1 MITRKY
7 LLTITATAYFG
18 LTACAPNLPSSTKQ
32 EGKFAQALLADY
44 VDKNVG
50 NGCEAQ
56 LGVAG
61 NEYFNDLLSNA
72 SNFANPTEIDF
83 TPDTGVR
90 SIMQLRY
97 RNFTIANCQTELRGY
112 FGPWSIR
119 DKATVGYDRPL
130 GPSMKINPG
139 DVYSS
144 IIINNLPSNSSDIP
158 DKTESLRAHHTNTPA
173 HKTFGGHG
181 GKSTREGYEP
191 PTDTMAEPNIPH
203 DFNVTN
209 MHTHGWHVSPTD
221 NSDNVLIAIP
231 PRSEQDEFTID
242 HIYNQTINLPK
253 DHVAGTFWYHP
264 HKHGSTTIQVG
275 SGMAGA
281 LIVVDDKK
289 GLGAIP
295 AINSAVDNT
304 FVLQQVGYGTDGL
317 IEDYTNLQQKP
328 FSELNRPTL
337 LNGQVFPK
345 ITTKKNEVQR
355 WRFIHAGITVGI
367 APTLVSKLPDC
378 AKEVTN
384 ENSPLLNPISGGSGD
399 ASYYGIHNLDVI
411 ALDGLPTGNSFST
424 PSVTLSPG
432 YRSDAL
438 IKFDFA
444 EVNQTYYLVDANRTA
459 CNAPQTGE
467 TDYWN
472 SARFVLAQVDVQSGD
487 AQSTAMPTA
496 AQLQQARDDYSYPGG
511 PIESLSINQMTAK
524 TNYVHFAAETLA
536 HNKSN
541 PGDALSYWC
550 PRDGGNCE
558 PCNDQN
564 VTANGNQCS
573 TYDEYQASPEKN
585 DFWYIDANGNKESV
599 GIYMVCKLFDEN
611 GDTQIPGPQ
620 VGPYG
625 KCMTFNSKDEFVN
638 HLKLDTASAWYV
650 SSQGS
655 KATHVFHIHVN
666 PFQVARTLVESNYTP
681 VNNSADNLVWKDTLT
696 APSINVGYNSAKDK
710 LVLNPGDSEEPLTTS
725 ATAQLLSRYTVF
737 PGAFVQHC
745 HVLNHE
751 DQGMMQ
757 IVEVEP

>member
-1 MITRKY
+1 MESTKFLLAITFTGC
-7 LLTITATAYFG
+7 LG
-18 LTACAPNLPSSTKQ
+18 VTACAPHMPSSTKQ
-32 EGKFAQALLADY
+32 EGKFSQALLVDY
-44 VDKNVG
+44 VDKQVG
-50 NGCEAQ
+50 NGCEAHT
-56 LGVAG
+56 GVAG
-61 NEYFNDLLSNA
+61 NDYFNELLSDA
-72 SNFANPTEIDF
+72 PTFHNPTEIDF

-90 SIMQLRY
+90 SIMELRY

-112 FGPWSIR
+112 YGPWSRR
-119 DKATVGYDRPL
+119 DQASIGYERPL

-144 IIINNLPSNSSDIP
+144 IIINNLPSNSTDIP
-158 DKTESLRAHHTNTPA
+158 DKTESLRAHHTNKHAA

-181 GKSTREGYEP
+181 GKSTREGYVP

-231 PRSEQDEFTID
+231 PRSEQDEFTIN
-242 HIYNQTINLPK
+242 HIYNQTINLPE

-281 LIVVDDKK
+281 LLVVDDEK
-289 GLGAIP
+289 GLDAIP
-295 AINSAVDNT
+295 AINQAVDNT
-304 FVLQQVGYGTDGL
+304 FVLQQVGYGIDGL
-317 IEDYTNLQQKP
+317 IEDYSNLQEGP
-328 FSELNRPTL
+328 FGALNRPTL
-337 LNGQVFPK
+337 LNGQVYPK
-345 ITTKKNEVQR
+345 IVTKKNEVQR
-355 WRFIHAGITVGI
+355 WRFVHAGITAGI

-378 AKEVTN
+378 ASEVTDAS
-384 ENSPLLNPISGGSGD
+384 SPLLSSISGSGD
-399 ASYYGIHNLDVI
+399 ASYYGVHNLDVI
-411 ALDGLPTGNSFST
+411 ALDGLPTGNSFNT
-424 PSVTLSPG
+424 QSVTLVPG

-438 IKFDFA
+438 VKFDFA
-444 EVNQTYYLVDANRTA
+444 DAGQTYYLVDANRAA
-459 CNAPQTGE
+459 CNSPQSPE
-467 TDYWN
+467 TEYWN
-472 SARFVLAQVDVQSGD
+472 SARFVLAQVEVQAGD
-487 AQSTAMPTA
+487 PQSTAMPTT
-496 AQLQQARDDYSYPGG
+496 AQLQKARDDYSYPGG
-511 PIESLSINQMTAK
+511 PIEPLTSSQLNAK

-536 HNKSN
+536 HRNG
-541 PGDALSYWC
+541 PGSALTYWC
-550 PRDGGNCE
+550 PRDGGHCE
-558 PCNDQN
+558 PCNDDN

-585 DFWYIDANGNKESV
+585 DYWYIDAEGNKESV
-599 GIYMVCKLFDEN
+599 GTYMVCKLFDEKGN
-611 GDTQIPGPQ
+611 AQVPGPE

-650 SSQGS
+650 SSQGTR
-655 KATHVFHIHVN
+655 ATHVFHIHVN
-666 PFQVARTLVESNYTP
+666 PFQVARTSVESNYVP
-681 VNNSADNLVWKDTLT
+681 VTGSANNYVWKDTLT
-696 APSINVGYNSAKDK
+696 APFINVGYNSTKDS
-710 LVLNPGDSEEPLTTS
+710 LVINPGANETPLTTAS
-725 ATAQLLSRYTVF
+725 TANLLSRYTVF